1 MTTKDI
7 IGIVLIAAV
16 IVLAIDKCNHTPVT
30 PPDNTRLTQ
39 ERNGLLDSAKAKE
52 AVVQT
57 VYTDRVKIKHHY
69 DTIINQVE
77 TFDSAKVRIYYDSLV
92 QSQLNAVTNYYKLK
106 SCKAELSKMDSI
118 YSLDS
123 AIKIDLWKAIAISDT
138 IHAND
143 SLALVAAKKD
153 GKRRFWKGFKWGF
166 GSGTGVGTI
175 GTLLLIK

>member
-1 MTTKDI
+1 MAFFVML
-7 IGIVLIAAV
+7 IVIFGLAV
-16 IVLAIDKCNHTPVT
+16 DKCNNTPVT

-69 DTIINQVE
+69 DTIINEVE
-77 TFDSAKVRIYYDSLV
+77 TFDSATVKIYYDSLV

-123 AIKIDLWKAIAISDT
+123 AIKSDLTRANLLADT
-138 IHAND
+138 MLRND
-143 SLALVAAKKD
+143 SLTIAQLRKDVKKERN
-153 GKRRFWKGFKWGF
+153 GKRLWQCIAI
-166 GSGTGVGTI
+166 GVT
-175 GTLLLIK
+175 TLLIIK